1 MRFKLLK
8 WRWGNQST
16 DRWGGGKCLSFKQ
29 RLSLVSLTSYHH
41 LHQITQQFWHILI
54 SLHLLNIFSGLI
66 SMTWSLFLGDFM
78 FLYYI
83 CEFVS
88 SCLFTVLPY
97 YVFPCGSA
105 GKESAC
111 NTGDLGS
118 IPRLGKIPWRR
129 ERLPTPVFWPE
140 EFHGL
145 YSSWDPKESDRT
157 EQRSLS
163 LSFYYAAVEK
173 VLNRITLNYSELD
186 VK

>member
-1 MRFKLLK
+1 
-8 WRWGNQST
+8 
-16 DRWGGGKCLSFKQ
+16 
-29 RLSLVSLTSYHH
+29 
-41 LHQITQQFWHILI
+41 
-54 SLHLLNIFSGLI
+54 
-66 SMTWSLFLGDFM
+66 MTWSLFLGDFM